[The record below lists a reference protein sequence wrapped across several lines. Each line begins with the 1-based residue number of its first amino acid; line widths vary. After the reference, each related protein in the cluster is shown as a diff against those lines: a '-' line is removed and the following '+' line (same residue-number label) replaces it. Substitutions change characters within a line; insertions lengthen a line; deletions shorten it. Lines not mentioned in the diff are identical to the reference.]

1 MVPKS
6 GIESLQPAN
15 VLSLLTLLVQGM
27 AAGHYK
33 QPLPVLSL
41 QSVGAH
47 SRHVI
52 EFYQCLRKGIEAGRV
67 CYEDR
72 IRDTDIETEKQFAL
86 DMLHNL
92 MSWCIGDDKP
102 IVLQVGSSKSGNRFD
117 VQSSLLRE
125 LHYVAEHTIHHLAL
139 IRIGANAL
147 GYATAE
153 NFGIA
158 PSTLEYRGQCVS

>member
-1 MVPKS
+1 MIPKS

-15 VLSLLTLLVQGM
+15 VLSRLTLLVQGM
-27 AAGHYK
+27 HSEHYK
-33 QPLPVLSL
+33 QPLPVLSQ
-41 QSVGAH
+41 QSIGAH

-52 EFYQCLRKGIEAGRV
+52 EFYQCLRKGIEGGKV

-72 IRDTDIETEKQFAL
+72 IRDIEIETEKNFAL

-92 MSWCIGDDKP
+92 MHWHISEDKP
-102 IVLQVGSSKSGNRFD
+102 ILLQVGSSKSGNGFD
-117 VQSSLLRE
+117 LQSSLLRE

-147 GYATAE
+147 GYTTTDH
-153 NFGIA
+153 FGIA
-158 PSTLEYRGQCVS
+158 PSTIEYRSQCVS